1 MSRQTFKQLA
11 YKSVDDFIFGKSV
24 KPVIMK
30 NGMVIGGGMVYPELN
45 MTLPMMT
52 IREDT
57 MPKVLKQ
64 YKQMA
69 TGACEK
75 AVELAAPGVVLEI
88 ELLPPCTAHPAWGIA
103 VNQVVADVLR
113 EFEAKHG
120 LKGLL
125 RITPVDIREGDDLE
139 HMFHG
144 SHWARLMECF
154 RGSADVARDMSFL
167 SIESVGGK
175 NLHDDALMMCDLP
188 KILFSLGTVA
198 CKDMGVLWDEIVK
211 IAGETNTVAAGD
223 TACGFANTAMVL
235 ANRQLIP
242 RTFAAVDRVMT
253 AVRTMVAVEC
263 GAEGPDKD
271 CGYEGVYLKAITGT
285 PISMEGRTS
294 ACAHSSTVGNIVGA
308 ACDLW
313 SNESVENV
321 RLLGGMAP
329 TVYMEQLVYDC
340 RMMNTAT
347 ELGQAQNLREIFVQ
361 SDRKLDPHAYIMDP
375 QVVFDIAAQ
384 IIKGKDHFERT
395 KIAAQAT
402 IESLRKAYQA
412 NELDLADRD
421 AKYLDIM
428 EMQLESMPNDQE
440 AFNADMIKNNTT
452 EKFDPAK
459 YDLTTGCP
467 KTLSSAS

>member
-1 MSRQTFKQLA
+1 MSRQVFNTLA
-11 YKSVDDFIFGKSV
+11 YTDPKELIFGRSK
-24 KPVIMK
+24 KPIAMK
-30 NGMVIGGGMVYPELN
+30 NGMVIGGGQVYPELN

-64 YKQMA
+64 YEQMA

-75 AVELAAPGVVLEI
+75 AVELEAPGVVLEI
-88 ELLPPCTAHPAWGIA
+88 ELLPPCTDHPQWGVD
-103 VNQVVADVLR
+103 VNRVVADVLR
-113 EFEAKHG
+113 DFEAKHG

-125 RITPVDIREGDDLE
+125 RITPVDIREGDDLV
-139 HMFHG
+139 HMFRG
-144 SHWARLMECF
+144 SHWDRLMECF
-154 RGSADVARDMSFL
+154 RGSAEVAKDMSFL

-188 KILFSLGTVA
+188 KILFALGAVA

-211 IAGETNTVAAGD
+211 IADETNTVPAGD

-253 AVRTMVAVEC
+253 AVRTMVAIEC
-263 GAEGPDKD
+263 GAKGPDKD
-271 CGYEGVYLKAITGT
+271 CGYEGIYMKAITGT

-308 ACDLW
+308 GCDLW

-329 TVYMEQLVYDC
+329 TVYMEQLIYDC
-340 RMMNTAT
+340 RMMNAAT
-347 ELGQAQNLREIFVQ
+347 ELGHAEAMKEVFIH

-375 QVVFDIAAQ
+375 AVAIDICAE

-395 KIAAQAT
+395 KFAAQAT
-402 IESLRKAYQA
+402 IQSLRKAYQN
-412 NELDLADRD
+412 NELNLADRD

-428 EMQLESMPNDQE
+428 EMQLETIPEDQE
-440 AFNADMIKNNTT
+440 AFIADMIKNNTT
-452 EKFDPAK
+452 EKFDAAK
-459 YDLTTGCP
+459 YDMEVSSP
-467 KTLSSAS
+467 KAVSSAS